1 MVFTILAEAGLH
13 ILILAA
19 ENLEDA
25 ALEDLRLTAD
35 QQAGF
40 TWGIV
45 IMALS
50 IPAAVIYQLWQRS
63 RPVWL
68 QRSLAAVLVLAWLI
82 VCINLDASVV
92 EAFLVVVA
100 LGFIYLEAPSM
111 LRWAGATV
119 VRSLTLL
126 GPMVAHVLPFLLLA
140 QLLVFFTEEM
150 WGMAYSFSKA
160 RMWAVCGL
168 LFAPTV
174 MLTWSQS
181 SRALKT
187 HLDHHSDG
195 GPLLRDTPFA
205 EVENTNNKPLRLGE
219 RINLA
224 LLPTIAQ
231 LIQVLLFVGIVFAF
245 FLAFGSVALTPEL
258 ISKWTGHPPIRM
270 IWLGISLPIDLT
282 MFRVS
287 MMLAVFSGLSFAAS
301 NATDGN
307 YREMFLAP
315 IVDNMERGLA
325 ARHRYLG

>member
-1 MVFTILAEAGLH
+1 MVFTILAEIGLH
-13 ILILAA
+13 LLILVT
-19 ENLEDA
+19 ENLDDT
-25 ALEDLRLTAD
+25 ALEDLHLTAD
-35 QQAGF
+35 QQTGLI
-40 TWGIV
+40 WGIV
-45 IMALS
+45 TVALS
-50 IPAAVIYQLWQRS
+50 IPAAVIYQLWQRN
-63 RPVWL
+63 RPIWL
-68 QRSLAAVLVLAWLI
+68 QRCLAAVLALAWLI
-82 VCINLDASVV
+82 ICVNLGASVV
-92 EAFLVVVA
+92 EISLVFVA
-100 LGFIYLEAPSM
+100 IGVIYIEAPSM
-111 LRWAGATV
+111 LRWAGAMV
-119 VRSLTLL
+119 VKSLTLL

-181 SRALKT
+181 SRALAN
-187 HLDHHSDG
+187 HLDHHSDSS
-195 GPLLRDTPFA
+195 PLLRDTPFA
-205 EVENTNNKPLRLGE
+205 EIENTNNSPLRLGE

-270 IWLGISLPIDLT
+270 VWLGISLPIDLT

-301 NATDGN
+301 NATDSS
-307 YREMFLAP
+307 YREVFLAP